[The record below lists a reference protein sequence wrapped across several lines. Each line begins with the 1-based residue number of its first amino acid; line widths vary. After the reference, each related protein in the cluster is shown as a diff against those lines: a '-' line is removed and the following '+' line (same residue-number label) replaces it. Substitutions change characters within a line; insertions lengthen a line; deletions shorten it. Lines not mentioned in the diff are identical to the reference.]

1 VWDYAALFA
10 HPQAEA
16 RGLRLMVRDP
26 QGRPVDLVGT
36 PFHIAG
42 ATLPGVKVPPM
53 LGQDTDEVL
62 RELLG
67 LNPGR
72 LEELRRMG
80 VI

>member
-1 VWDYAALFA
+1 
-10 HPQAEA
+10 
-16 RGLRLMVRDP
+16 
-26 QGRPVDLVGT
+26 
-36 PFHIAG
+36 
-42 ATLPGVKVPPM
+42 VKVPPM